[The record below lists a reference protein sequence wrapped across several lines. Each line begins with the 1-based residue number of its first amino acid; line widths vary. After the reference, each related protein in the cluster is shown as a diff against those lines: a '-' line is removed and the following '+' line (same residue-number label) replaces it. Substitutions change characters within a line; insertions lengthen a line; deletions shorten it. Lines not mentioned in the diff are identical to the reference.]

1 MSTSNQTLK
10 VNPTYWHNKRYSK
23 DEIKKIQS
31 ALNKQA
37 LGKQIAV
44 DGIFGKETLAA
55 IKNFQTQHSD
65 ILKVDGLVGDK
76 TLSALGI
83 TNLADASLP
92 QTRPGQNQSRGSEKK
107 PKGMSDADYEY
118 QKNYYNSPEMISY
131 LTNTTNAITDP
142 EYINHYYNALNFV
155 SPEIASRLR
164 VINNEGDAYDEDVVA
179 NRNQA
184 SARRIGIQ
192 QFKHAVASGHIKTA
206 EQMDK
211 WMTDHNLSKEEMQ
224 ELMNDPSSS
233 EAMLRAGVIADN
245 GRVNSQKSQ
254 AARFQQDVTNT
265 INEAG
270 VNYALPFMLGVGNVA
285 TAGSASLLPMFGSVV
300 GGKTVDKGINL
311 ATDGQYRDWVDWSSD
326 KFNIAPENRWVMG
339 ALHPGSI
346 GGALLGGARFKMTA
360 PGTRVDR
367 VMTSPEIKGHYN
379 KQNIIG
385 YTEVQAYPRT
395 GYKKVTLA
403 NSRNQIPN
411 EPFYQNAYVVQNKIP
426 YTQQVSGYLK
436 PQYEWVPK
444 VPAQYENVLV
454 NTPGNLKVSTQPYG
468 FMPMMHYEAPN
479 RSVVIQDVPDYDRSN
494 TYGPHIGINRV
505 KSNKQGGLINKVQYF
520 KNGNTM
526 QRQDIKQQVKD
537 LVQLSMQQ
545 GQEAEQA
552 KQLIQSI
559 FQKANQGDPQSA
571 QLAQL
576 IQAELQQVQGQT
588 AYAKFGSKLNYI
600 RSLKYAK
607 GGKTCPVCEA
617 KQQMIEQ
624 QACGGKTKKAKKRY
638 FGGWL

>member
-23 DEIKKIQS
+23 DEIKRIQS

-83 TNLADASLP
+83 TGLADSSLP

-118 QKNYYNSPEMISY
+118 QKNYYTSPEMISY

-254 AARFQQDVTNT
+254 AARFAKDVADAESRAGIGITNMLSAPEELLFGTLKDIKENGASALKPSTWLYNRLNNT
-265 INEAG
+265 ILGGYTGGEPTYLTGLTGSTGNEMADYFIDAAFSPRSWFG
-270 VNYALPFMLGVGNVA
+270 FGASRGNLSSAPKRTYHRVGHTKGTLRSQPKTYYQGYLEVNPFNPEVG
-285 TAGSASLLPMFGSVV
+285 TITQ
-300 GGKTVDKGINL
+300 KTVNKP
-311 ATDGQYRDWVDWSSD
+311 ATYWRETV
-326 KFNIAPENRWVMG
+326 
-339 ALHPGSI
+339 
-346 GGALLGGARFKMTA
+346 A
-360 PGTRVDR
+360 PGDLKSWSMNFDYVN
-367 VMTSPEIKGHYN
+367 GFN
-379 KQNIIG
+379 
-385 YTEVQAYPRT
+385 
-395 GYKKVTLA
+395 GYK
-403 NSRNQIPN
+403 IPSTHG
-411 EPFYQNAYVVQNKIP
+411 EFFQY
-426 YTQQVSGYLK
+426 
-436 PQYEWVPK
+436 PQY
-444 VPAQYENVLV
+444 
-454 NTPGNLKVSTQPYG
+454 TP
-468 FMPMMHYEAPN
+468 
-479 RSVVIQDVPDYDRSN
+479 IQMDVPDYDRN
-494 TYGPHIGINRV
+494 TTYGPYIGINRV
-505 KSNKQGGLINKVQYF
+505 KSNKEGGLINKVQYF

-526 QRQDIKQQVKD
+526 QQQDIKQKVKD
-537 LVQLSMQQ
+537 LVQLAMQQ
-545 GQEAEQA
+545 GPEAEQA
-552 KQLIQSI
+552 NQLIQSI
-559 FQKANQGDPQSA
+559 LQKAKQGDPQSV
-571 QLAQL
+571 QIAQL
-576 IQAELQQVQGQT
+576 IQDELQQAQGQT
-588 AYAKFGSKLNYI
+588 AYAKFGSKLDYI
-600 RSLKYAK
+600 RSLKYAR
-607 GGKTCPVCEA
+607 GGKACPACEA
-617 KQQMIEQ
+617 KQQMITQ
-624 QACGGKTKKAKKRY
+624 QACGGKAKKAKKRY